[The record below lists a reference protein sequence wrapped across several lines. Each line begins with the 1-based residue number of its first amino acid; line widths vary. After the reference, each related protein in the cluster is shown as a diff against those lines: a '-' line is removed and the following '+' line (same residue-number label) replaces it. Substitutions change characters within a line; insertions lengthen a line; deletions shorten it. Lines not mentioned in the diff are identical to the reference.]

1 MDDPCCGCP
10 CGVAV
15 PALIALMAGAAYGG
29 FSLLEWLLGS
39 GLSAIFGA

>member
-10 CGVAV
+10 CGLAAPAV
-15 PALIALMAGAAYGG
+15 LALMAGAAYGG
-29 FSLLEWLLGS
+29 FRLFEWLTIS